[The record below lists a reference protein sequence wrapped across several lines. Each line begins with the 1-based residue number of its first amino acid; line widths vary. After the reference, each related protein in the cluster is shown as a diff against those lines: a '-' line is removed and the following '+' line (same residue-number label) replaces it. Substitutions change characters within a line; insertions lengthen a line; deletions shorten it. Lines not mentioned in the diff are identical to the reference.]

1 MEEAAKKIEAMS
13 FLERVTHAQN
23 ELKAPKNQHNKFGN
37 YDYRSAEDI
46 LEAVKPINVKYGLH
60 LFLEDNIEMLGDRF
74 YLKVTAVLSDSWNKD
89 NSNAIRVTSFARET
103 QAKKGMD
110 EAQITGSA
118 SSYAR
123 KYALNG
129 LYLIDDTKDADTNE
143 QRDEM
148 DNRRQNKQQNN
159 NLITGKQLAAIKENI
174 RRVAEA
180 AGSDMQPVLSGL
192 LQELQFN
199 GTIDNL
205 PENLVG
211 KANSILVGW
220 KKRYEQQQKQ
230 NIDWGRA

>member
-1 MEEAAKKIEAMS
+1 MTEETKKIEDMP

-60 LFLEDNIEMLGDRF
+60 LFLEDNIEMLGDRY
-74 YLKVTAVLSDSWNKD
+74 YLKVTAVLSDSWDKE
-89 NSNAIRVTSFARET
+89 NSNTIRVTSFAREA
-103 QAKKGMD
+103 QMKKGMD

-143 QRDEM
+143 QKEETDSRGK
-148 DNRRQNKQQNN
+148 NNQQNN
-159 NLITGKQLAAIKENI
+159 LIDGKQLATMKENI
-174 RRVAEA
+174 RKVAEL
-180 AGSDMQPVLSGL
+180 AGSDMQSVQSGL
-192 LQELQFN
+192 LQQLQFK
-199 GTIDNL
+199 GTIEYL
-205 PENLVG
+205 PAGLVG
-211 KANSILVGW
+211 KGNSILVGW
-220 KKRYEQQQKQ
+220 KKQYEQQKQ